1 MITYIRLKKSST
13 IWWPDWL
20 YESMPFIYAVAGLA
34 TISYVDAPTGYG
46 AGALLLLAAL
56 VILKMRNDYRNF
68 KETIRLAE
76 YLMEYG
82 KDSSDGAVIRKPRH

>member
-1 MITYIRLKKSST
+1 MTDTYIRLSKLPS

-20 YESMPFIYAVAGLA
+20 YESMPFIYAIAGLV
-34 TISYVDAPTGYG
+34 TILHFETPAGYG
-46 AGALLLLAAL
+46 VGALLLIAAL

-76 YLMEYG
+76 DLLEHEQ
-82 KDSSDGAVIRKPRH
+82 DSSD

>member
-1 MITYIRLKKSST
+1 MDDTCLRLKKSST

-34 TISYVDAPTGYG
+34 VISNVDTPAGYG
-46 AGALLLLAAL
+46 AGTMLLLAAL

-68 KETIRLAE
+68 KATIKLAK
-76 YLMEYG
+76 YLMACK
-82 KDSSDGAVIRKPRH
+82 KDSSG

>member
-1 MITYIRLKKSST
+1 MNDIFVKSQKSPA

-20 YESMPFIYAVAGLA
+20 YESMPIIYAVAGLV
-34 TISYVDAPTGYG
+34 TILHFETPAGYSV
-46 AGALLLLAAL
+46 GALLLLAAL

-76 YLMEYG
+76 DLMEYG
-82 KDSSDGAVIRKPRH
+82 DTPPD